1 MKDDKMLRAVF
12 SNIPISFLTELKK
25 YRTKNSFVRVQ
36 YRGRSGRRDAGGSV
50 SLKNAKRFTLYIHG
64 RESDS
69 NYISRDEH
77 CKITN
82 TQSNRINELVQILKE
97 KMNSIQS
104 IHDGYFRQLKDKNEF
119 ISNLESSINTRDMKL
134 FDLQNKYDELQKQ
147 HNNLKH
153 VSDCA
158 DTVLDERFKAIVKLE
173 KDNHALQV
181 ALTKEENT
189 RHELISEKN
198 DEITELLKTI
208 RTLSKYLDY

>member
-36 YRGRSGRRDAGGSV
+36 YRGRSGRRDSGGSV
-50 SLKNAKRFTLYIHG
+50 NLKNAKRFTLYIHG
-64 RESDS
+64 RENDC
-69 NYISRDEH
+69 NYISRDKHFE
-77 CKITN
+77 
-82 TQSNRINELVQILKE
+82 ILSATTK
-97 KMNSIQS
+97 
-104 IHDGYFRQLKDKNEF
+104 DQLET
-119 ISNLESSINTRDMKL
+119 IRSLET
-134 FDLQNKYDELQKQ
+134 KY
-147 HNNLKH
+147 NNLKH